1 MSALHNSER
10 SEAPLFS
17 DGIGDRV
24 VSTDSATGEVVQ
36 VLRLNLALTAVPS
49 FEFALRER
57 VARLANFR
65 HGYYARVRRV
75 DRAPGH
81 TTALSVVS
89 DHVEGTRLSDILR
102 MAGERHLHLDTNA
115 ALCLVRQLVPALA
128 VLHENARDVAHGLV
142 APERLIVTPHARLV
156 IAEHVLG
163 GAIEQMQYGRE
174 RLWHEFRVAMPPSAG
189 IPRFDQRSDVAGL
202 GVVALALI
210 LGRPIASDEYPA
222 RLNDLLQEATE
233 RTALGV
239 EQPLSAPLRSWLA
252 RALQADMRR
261 AFASA
266 PEALAALE
274 QLTAEGSAY
283 IAAPVALEM
292 FLSRYNAAL
301 LSPAPAV
308 TTPQGTVTVSIPM
321 TTNAPAALGAPVV
334 PVPEPATVG
343 PVAAPTVLTPVVA
356 LGPLPPAA
364 VPEPAI
370 LDTPFALP
378 SEPKADLFEP
388 FAPVAEV
395 APKPNPFAPPQ
406 VKKKSIRNS
415 PSAKKSLAAAAVV
428 VALASGGF
436 AGLRAYTRSAPPA
449 MATLSVQSNPLGV
462 PVFVDGVDRGVTP
475 AKITLAPGAHI
486 LELRGRGGV
495 PRVIPVSLSAG
506 SDVSQ
511 YLELPDVTVP
521 SDMMTTVTPPVATAP
536 AERPAESTGA
546 PLAGWISVKMPF
558 VVEIH
563 EGGRMLGTTDADR
576 LMLAAGRHELEF
588 TNTAL
593 AYQASMTV
601 HVSAGR
607 VTPLTLALPR
617 GVVNLNATPWAEV
630 WIDGQRAG
638 ETPIGNLSVSIG
650 AHEIV
655 FRHPQ
660 LGEKRHAVS
669 VTAGAPVRLSVDM
682 K

>member
-1 MSALHNSER
+1 MSALHNPER

-36 VLRLNLALTAVPS
+36 VLRLNLSLTAVPS

-89 DHVEGTRLSDILR
+89 DHIEGTRLSDILR
-102 MAGERHLHLDTNA
+102 MAGEHRLHLDTNA
-115 ALCLVRQLVPALA
+115 ALCLVRQLVPALS
-128 VLHENARDVAHGLV
+128 VLHENARDVAHGLI

-189 IPRFDQRSDVAGL
+189 IPRFDQRSDVAGI

-210 LGRPIASDEYPA
+210 LGRLIGPDEYPA

-233 RTALGV
+233 RTALGA

-252 RALQADMRR
+252 RALQVDMRR

-266 PEALAALE
+266 PEALNALE

-283 IAAPVALEM
+283 VAAPVALEL

-301 LSPAPAV
+301 LSPAAV
-308 TTPQGTVTVSIPM
+308 TAPQGIAAVSIPSA
-321 TTNAPAALGAPVV
+321 TNAPAPFS
-334 PVPEPATVG
+334 G
-343 PVAAPTVLTPVVA
+343 PVAVQPVPAPPAATPVVT
-356 LGPLPPAA
+356 PAA
-364 VPEPAI
+364 VTPLVAPEPSI
-370 LDTPFALP
+370 IETSFALP
-378 SEPKADLFEP
+378 AEPNENVFEP
-388 FAPVAEV
+388 FAPAVPV
-395 APKPNPFAPPQ
+395 PAPNSFAGPNL
-406 VKKKSIRNS
+406 KKQSVRNS
-415 PSAKKSLAAAAVV
+415 LSGRKSLAAAGVV

-436 AGLRAYTRSAPPA
+436 AGLRAYTRSVPPA

-462 PVFVDGVDRGVTP
+462 PVFVDGVDRGLTP

-495 PRVIPVSLSAG
+495 PRVIPISLSAG
-506 SDVSQ
+506 ADLSQ
-511 YLELPDVTVP
+511 YLELPDVVVP
-521 SDMMTTVTPPVATAP
+521 TDMITTVTAPVPAAP
-536 AERPAESTGA
+536 AAERPAEPSSA
-546 PLAGWISVKMPF
+546 PLAGWVSVKMPF

-593 AYQASMTV
+593 AYQTTITV
-601 HVSAGR
+601 HVAPGR
-607 VTPLTLALPR
+607 VTPLTLVVPR

-650 AHEIV
+650 SHEIV